1 MREIKYNIMKWC
13 DLVKENYCADV
24 SGKVN
29 EANAMWTAPLSQTV
43 GSSNALACKEGFM
56 WDTNDSAR
64 TINHSL
70 ICVPYN
76 SSSGHWL
83 YAGYK
88 FHQLPPYSLLC
99 KRNSFSL
106 FPSFSFTFLFPFL
119 SNYLL
124 I

>member
-1 MREIKYNIMKWC
+1 MRMREIKYKIMKWC
-13 DLVKENYCADV
+13 FSQVKENYCADV

-99 KRNSFSL
+99 KRNSF
-106 FPSFSFTFLFPFL
+106 FPLSFFFIHILIFFSF
-119 SNYLL
+119 
-124 I
+124 